1 MDVSG
6 SRKSVIDHQIDLR
19 ADINSYGS
27 GDVRRYLICLVES
40 PGRKLK
46 FLVKLEKVEKMAD
59 GCGAVTSQP
68 DVEKQF

>member
-6 SRKSVIDHQIDLR
+6 SRKSRIDHQVILK
-19 ADINSYGS
+19 ADINLYGS
-27 GDVRRYLICLVES
+27 GDVLRYLICLVES

-59 GCGAVTSQP
+59 GCGAVT
-68 DVEKQF
+68 